1 MNRSD
6 YAYSVAY
13 VRAIE
18 SKLLTPSDIESLIG
32 AKTTADA
39 LRILSDKGYGAD
51 ISDRNFEAALTRAYR
66 KCFDEISEIAPKDAP
81 LDVLLYKN
89 DFHNLKVVLKGVRLG
104 VRDYENYIITPA
116 TCDWESLITGAV
128 NGDFDNFPIMLK
140 DTAAKAYD
148 ILGRTGDSQLCDTL
162 VDRASMDYALNEAVR
177 SKNEFMI
184 GLTTLTNTLTD
195 IKIAARCALTGKDR
209 DFADMAISS
218 KPDLSR
224 DELIKSAA
232 SGLGALC
239 EYLSGAGY
247 GDAASALGISVAD
260 YEKYAD
266 NTIND
271 YMKNAKYITMGIE
284 PLISYIRSKENE
296 IQSVRIIISAKQNGI
311 DEEKIRKRLRKVI

>member
-18 SKLLTPSDIESLIG
+18 SRLLTPSDIESLIG

-39 LRILSDKGYGAD
+39 LRLLADKGYGAD
-51 ISDRNFEAALTRAYR
+51 ISAENFEAALTRAYR
-66 KCFDEISEIAPKDAP
+66 KSFDEIKEIAPKDAP

-116 TCDWESLITGAV
+116 TCDWKSLITGAV
-128 NGDFDNFPIMLK
+128 SGDFSQFPPMLRE
-140 DTAAKAYD
+140 TAMAAYD

-162 VDRASMDYALNEAVR
+162 VDRASMDYALGEAVS

-195 IKIAARCALTGKDR
+195 IKIAARCALTDKDR

-224 DELIKSAA
+224 DELIKSAV
-232 SGLGALC
+232 SGMGALC

-247 GDAASALGISVAD
+247 DEAASALGISVAD

-266 NTIND
+266 NTINA
-271 YMKNAKYITMGIE
+271 YMKNSRFITMGIE

-296 IQSVRIIISAKQNGI
+296 IQSIRIIISAKQNGI
-311 DEEKIRKRLRKVI
+311 DEEKIRNRLRKVI